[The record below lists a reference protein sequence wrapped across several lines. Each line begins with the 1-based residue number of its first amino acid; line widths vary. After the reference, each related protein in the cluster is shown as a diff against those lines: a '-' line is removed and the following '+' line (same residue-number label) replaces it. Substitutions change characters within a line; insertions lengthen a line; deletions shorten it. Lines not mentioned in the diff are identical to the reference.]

1 MQIINKLLAINWWLL
16 CVPRHLEFEGQLKV
30 ALHQPRLLGTQRIA
44 IKFRNSITFYDLI
57 LSSR

>member
-1 MQIINKLLAINWWLL
+1 VAALYI
-16 CVPRHLEFEGQLKV
+16 PRHLEFEGQLKV